1 MGRDLT
7 SLFDPGSVAVVGAS
21 DDPAKYGHAVA
32 SQALRAPDR
41 RPVHLVNR
49 RGGTVLG
56 RTAAT
61 SLAEIGEPV
70 ELVVISVPGAG
81 FEAAVDD
88 ALACGAKAI
97 VGITAGFAEAGP
109 AGLAR
114 QRAVAA
120 RVREAGAVLV
130 GPNCLGIADNTTELY
145 LASDRFAPGGV
156 ALLSQS
162 GNLALE
168 LQLRGAPHG
177 LGFSRFVSLGNQAD
191 VTLVDLVEDCARHEA
206 TSVIAVYAEDFGD
219 GRAFARAAA
228 DAGKPVVLLTAGRG
242 TASARSAQSHTGALT
257 TSADVVAAACR
268 DAGVELVRTPREM
281 TIVLAALSGGVHT
294 NGRRTAVF
302 TDGGGHGAIAADAAE
317 DAGLDVPELG
327 ASTQDRLRTVLW
339 EQSAVGNPVDLA
351 GMGEQRPLSYADTV
365 AELLAAEEVDAVL
378 MTGYFGGYAA
388 SDGGLGGGP
397 AGGSVLAEGETRAAK
412 EIVAHLALLSKPLVV
427 QSMYPQSPSCRVLV
441 EGGVPVFSATE
452 DAARALAAMTGRPTA
467 GSSPGAPSKPSAGP
481 PAGPSGQ
488 LSSGSASG
496 VLSGSSAE
504 SSAQPSS
511 GSSLAAS
518 PRIAPLPAAQ
528 PPLRDP
534 GYHGIR
540 ALLEEAGVPFP
551 PAREITDEAGLLA
564 AAGEF
569 EGPYVLKAL
578 HVLHKSDAGG
588 VALRLADRG
597 ALLAAYRDMHA
608 RLGAP
613 SYSVEAMADL
623 SDGVELIV
631 GVNRDPRF
639 GPVAMVG
646 LGGVLTET
654 LRDVAFSLAPVPAAR
669 AEELLRSLRTAAL
682 LAGVRGR
689 PAVDVAAAAAVIE
702 RITAVA
708 AAHPEMAELE
718 VNPLLVR
725 PEGALAL
732 DARAVLG

>member
-7 SLFDPGSVAVVGAS
+7 ALFDPRSVAVVGAS

-32 SQALRAPDR
+32 AQALRAPDR

-61 SLAEIGEPV
+61 SLAAIGEPV

-97 VGITAGFAEAGP
+97 VAITAGFAEAGP
-109 AGLAR
+109 AGVAR
-114 QRAVAA
+114 QRAIAD
-120 RVREAGAVLV
+120 RVRAAGAVLV

-145 LASDRFAPGGV
+145 LASDRFAPGAV

-168 LQLRGAPHG
+168 LQLRGEPHG

-191 VTLVDLVEDCARHEA
+191 VTLVDLVEDCARHGA
-206 TSVIAVYAEDFGD
+206 TSAIAVYAEDFGD
-219 GRAFARAAA
+219 GRAFAAAA
-228 DAGKPVVLLTAGRG
+228 AAAGKPVVLLTAGRG
-242 TASARSAQSHTGALT
+242 SASARSAQSHTGALT

-281 TIVLAALSGGVHT
+281 TVALAALASGPRT
-294 NGRRTAVF
+294 RGRRTAVL

-327 ASTQDRLRTVLW
+327 GPTQDRLRAVLW
-339 EQSAVGNPVDLA
+339 EQSSVGNPVDLA
-351 GMGEQRPLSYADTV
+351 GMGEQRPLSYADT
-365 AELLAAEEVDAVL
+365 ARELLAAGEVDAVL

-388 SDGGLGGGP
+388 SEGGLGGGP
-397 AGGSVLAEGETRAAK
+397 SGGSVLADGEARAAK
-412 EIVAHLALLSKPLVV
+412 EIVAHLAATPKPLVL
-427 QSMYPQSPSCRVLV
+427 QSMYPQSPSCRVLA
-441 EGGVPVFSATE
+441 EAGVPVFAATE
-452 DAARALAAMTGRPTA
+452 DAARALAAMTGRTA
-467 GSSPGAPSKPSAGP
+467 ADAAGIPSLPP
-481 PAGPSGQ
+481 PA
-488 LSSGSASG
+488 A
-496 VLSGSSAE
+496 
-504 SSAQPSS
+504 
-511 GSSLAAS
+511 
-518 PRIAPLPAAQ
+518 
-528 PPLRDP
+528 PLRDP
-534 GYHGIR
+534 GYHGVR
-540 ALLEEAGVPFP
+540 ALVGAAGVPFP
-551 PAREITDEAGLLA
+551 AAREVTDEAGLLA
-564 AAGEF
+564 AAAEF
-569 EGPYVLKAL
+569 DGPYVLKAL
-578 HVLHKSDAGG
+578 HLLHKSDAGG
-588 VALRLADRG
+588 VALRLADRD
-597 ALLAAYRDMHA
+597 ALLAAYREMHA

-613 SYSVEAMADL
+613 AHSVEAMADL

-631 GVNRDPRF
+631 GVNQDPRF

-654 LRDVAFSLAPVPAAR
+654 LRDVAFALAPVPAAR
-669 AEELLRSLRTAAL
+669 AEALLRGLRSAAL
-682 LAGVRGR
+682 LDGVRGR

-702 RITAVA
+702 RITTVA
-708 AAHPEMAELE
+708 AAHPEIAELE

-725 PEGALAL
+725 PDGALAL
-732 DARAVLG
+732 DARAVLH

>member
-7 SLFDPGSVAVVGAS
+7 ALFDPKSVAVVGAS
-21 DDPAKYGHAVA
+21 NDPAKYGHAVA
-32 SQALRAPDR
+32 AQALRDPER

-56 RTAAT
+56 RAAAT
-61 SLAEIGEPV
+61 SLTEIGEPV
-70 ELVVISVPGAG
+70 DLAVISVPGPG

-88 ALACGAKAI
+88 ALACGARAI
-97 VGITAGFAEAGP
+97 VGITAGFAETGP

-114 QRAVAA
+114 QRAVAD
-120 RVREAGAVLV
+120 RVRAAGAVLV
-130 GPNCLGIADNTTELY
+130 GPNCLGIADNTTQLY
-145 LASDRFAPGGV
+145 LASDSFAPGDI

-168 LQLRGAPHG
+168 LQLRCAPHG

-206 TSVIAVYAEDFGD
+206 TRAIAVYAEDFGD

-228 DAGKPVVLLTAGRG
+228 AAGKPVVLLTAGRG

-257 TSADVVAAACR
+257 TSSDVVAAACR
-268 DAGVELVRTPREM
+268 DAGVELVATPREM
-281 TIVLAALSGGVHT
+281 TVVLAALNAGLRTS
-294 NGRRTAVF
+294 GRRTTVF

-317 DAGLDVPELG
+317 AAGLEVPELG
-327 ASTQDRLRTVLW
+327 ATAQERLRTVLW

-351 GMGEQRPLSYADTV
+351 GMGEQNPGSYADTV
-365 AELLAAEEVDAVL
+365 GGLLAADEVDAVL

-388 SDGGLGGGP
+388 SDGGLGGG
-397 AGGSVLAEGETRAAK
+397 GSALAEGELRAARA
-412 EIVAHLALLSKPLVV
+412 IVRHRRATPKPLVV
-427 QSMYPQSPSCRVLV
+427 QSMYPRSTSCQVLADA
-441 EGGVPVFSATE
+441 GIPVFSCTE
-452 DAARALAAMTGRPTA
+452 DAARALAAMTVGKA
-467 GSSPGAPSKPSAGP
+467 GGP
-481 PAGPSGQ
+481 PGV
-488 LSSGSASG
+488 AS
-496 VLSGSSAE
+496 L
-504 SSAQPSS
+504 P
-511 GSSLAAS
+511 
-518 PRIAPLPAAQ
+518 PAAA
-528 PPLRDP
+528 PLRDA
-534 GYHGIR
+534 GYHGVR
-540 ALLEEAGVPFP
+540 GLLSAAGVPFP

-564 AAGEF
+564 AAEEF
-569 EGPYVLKAL
+569 AGPYVLKAL

-588 VALRLADRG
+588 VALRLADRH
-597 ALLAAYRDMHA
+597 ALTAAYRDMRA

-623 SDGVELIV
+623 TDGIELIV
-631 GVNRDPRF
+631 GVNRDPQF

-654 LRDVAFSLAPVPAAR
+654 LHDVAFSLAPVPAHR
-669 AEELLRSLRTAAL
+669 AGHLLRSLRTAAL

-708 AAHPEMAELE
+708 AAHPEIAELE

-725 PEGALAL
+725 PDGVLAL
-732 DARAVLG
+732 DARAVLA

>member
-7 SLFDPGSVAVVGAS
+7 ALFDPRSVAVVGAS

-32 SQALRAPDR
+32 SQALRADGRR

-56 RTAAT
+56 RPAAP
-61 SLAEIGEPV
+61 SLSAIGEPV
-70 ELVVISVPGAG
+70 ELVVISVPGNG

-88 ALACGAKAI
+88 ALACGTKAI

-114 QRAVAA
+114 QRAVVA

-206 TSVIAVYAEDFGD
+206 TTAIAVYAEDFGD

-228 DAGKPVVLLTAGRG
+228 AAGKPVVLLTAGRG

-281 TIVLAALSGGVHT
+281 TVVLAALGARPGHPRTKGRASGV
-294 NGRRTAVF
+294 RTAVF

-327 ASTQDRLRTVLW
+327 AATQTRLRTVLW
-339 EQSAVGNPVDLA
+339 QQSAVGNPVDLA
-351 GMGEQRPLSYADTV
+351 GMGEQQPLSYADTV
-365 AELLAAEEVDAVL
+365 AELLSADEVDAVL

-397 AGGSVLAEGETRAAK
+397 AGGSVLAEGETLAAEK
-412 EIVAHLALLSKPLVV
+412 IVTHLAAAPKPLVV
-427 QSMYPQSPSCRVLV
+427 QSMYPQSPSCRVLA
-441 EGGVPVFSATE
+441 GAGVPVFAATE
-452 DAARALAAMTGRPTA
+452 DAARALSAMTGRA
-467 GSSPGAPSKPSAGP
+467 GGDARELPEF
-481 PAGPSGQ
+481 PA
-488 LSSGSASG
+488 
-496 VLSGSSAE
+496 
-504 SSAQPSS
+504 
-511 GSSLAAS
+511 
-518 PRIAPLPAAQ
+518 LPAPAA
-528 PPLRDP
+528 PLRDA
-534 GYHGIR
+534 GYHGVR
-540 ALLEEAGVPFP
+540 TLLGAAGVPFP
-551 PAREITDEAGLLA
+551 AAREITDEAGLLA
-564 AAGEF
+564 AAAEF

-578 HVLHKSDAGG
+578 HLLHKSDAGG
-588 VALRLADRG
+588 VALRLADRE
-597 ALLAAYRDMHA
+597 ALLAAYREMHA

-613 SYSVEAMADL
+613 AYSVEAMADL

-631 GVNRDPRF
+631 GVNHDPRF

-654 LRDVAFSLAPVPAAR
+654 LRDVAFALAPVPAGR
-669 AEELLRSLRTAAL
+669 AEALLRGLRTAAL
-682 LAGVRGR
+682 LDGVRGK

-702 RITAVA
+702 RITTVA
-708 AAHPEMAELE
+708 AAHPEIAELE

-725 PEGALAL
+725 PDGALAL

>member
-7 SLFDPGSVAVVGAS
+7 ALFDPRSVAVVGAS

-32 SQALRAPDR
+32 AQALRAPDR

-61 SLAEIGEPV
+61 SLSSIGEPV

-97 VGITAGFAEAGP
+97 VAITAGFAEAGP
-109 AGLAR
+109 AGVAR
-114 QRAVAA
+114 QRAIAD
-120 RVREAGAVLV
+120 RVRAAGAVLV

-145 LASDRFAPGGV
+145 LASDRFAPGSV

-168 LQLRGAPHG
+168 LQLRGEPHA

-206 TSVIAVYAEDFGD
+206 TTAIAVYAEDFGD
-219 GRAFARAAA
+219 GRAFAAAA
-228 DAGKPVVLLTAGRG
+228 AAVGKPVVLLTAGRG
-242 TASARSAQSHTGALT
+242 SASARSAQSHTGALT
-257 TSADVVAAACR
+257 TSGDVVAAACR

-281 TIVLAALSGGVHT
+281 TVALAALAALASRPRT
-294 NGRRTAVF
+294 RGRRTAVL

-327 ASTQDRLRTVLW
+327 GPTQDGLRAVLW
-339 EQSAVGNPVDLA
+339 EQSSVGNPVDLA
-351 GMGEQRPLSYADTV
+351 GMGEQRPLSYADT
-365 AELLAAEEVDAVL
+365 ARELLAADEVDAVL

-388 SDGGLGGGP
+388 SEGGLGGGP
-397 AGGSVLAEGETRAAK
+397 SGGSVLADGEARAAK
-412 EIVAHLALLSKPLVV
+412 EIVAHLAATPKPLVL
-427 QSMYPQSPSCRVLV
+427 QSMYPRSPSCRVLA
-441 EGGVPVFSATE
+441 EAGVPVFAATE
-452 DAARALAAMTGRPTA
+452 DAARALAAMTGRAAADVA
-467 GSSPGAPSKPSAGP
+467 GIPSLPP
-481 PAGPSGQ
+481 PA
-488 LSSGSASG
+488 
-496 VLSGSSAE
+496 
-504 SSAQPSS
+504 
-511 GSSLAAS
+511 
-518 PRIAPLPAAQ
+518 APLE
-528 PPLRDP
+528 DP
-534 GYHGIR
+534 GYHGVR
-540 ALLEEAGVPFP
+540 ALLGATGVPFP
-551 PAREITDEAGLLA
+551 ATREVTDEAGVLA
-564 AAGEF
+564 AAAEF
-569 EGPYVLKAL
+569 DGPYVLKAL
-578 HVLHKSDAGG
+578 HLLHKSDAGG
-588 VALRLADRG
+588 VALRLADRD
-597 ALLAAYRDMHA
+597 ALLAAYREMHD

-613 SYSVEAMADL
+613 AHSVEAMADL

-631 GVNRDPRF
+631 GVNQDPRF

-654 LRDVAFSLAPVPAAR
+654 LRDVAFALAPVPAAR
-669 AEELLRSLRTAAL
+669 AEALLRGLRSAAL
-682 LAGVRGR
+682 LDGVRGR

-702 RITAVA
+702 RITTVA
-708 AAHPEMAELE
+708 AAHPEIAELE

-725 PEGALAL
+725 PDGALAL
-732 DARAVLG
+732 DARAVLH

>member
-1 MGRDLT
+1 MERDL
-7 SLFDPGSVAVVGAS
+7 SALFDPRSVAVVGAS

-32 SQALRAPDR
+32 SQALRADGRR

-56 RTAAT
+56 RPAAPSLTA
-61 SLAEIGEPV
+61 IGEPV
-70 ELVVISVPGAG
+70 ELVVISVPGSG
-81 FEAAVDD
+81 FEAAVED

-109 AGLAR
+109 AGAAR
-114 QRAVAA
+114 QRAVVA

-206 TSVIAVYAEDFGD
+206 TTAIAVYAEDFGD

-228 DAGKPVVLLTAGRG
+228 AAGKPVVLLTAGRG
-242 TASARSAQSHTGALT
+242 SASARSARSHTGALT

-281 TIVLAALSGGVHT
+281 TVVLAALSSRPGARTGGS
-294 NGRRTAVF
+294 RTAVF

-317 DAGLDVPELG
+317 DAGLDVPELSP
-327 ASTQDRLRTVLW
+327 ATQAGLRTVLW

-351 GMGEQRPLSYADTV
+351 GMGEQQPLSYADTIGH
-365 AELLAAEEVDAVL
+365 LLAADEVDAVL

-388 SDGGLGGGP
+388 AEGGLGGGQ
-397 AGGSVLAEGETRAAK
+397 AGGSALAEGETLAAEK
-412 EIVAHLALLSKPLVV
+412 IVTHCAGSPKPLVV
-427 QSMYPQSPSCRVLV
+427 QSMYPGSPSCRVLA
-441 EGGVPVFSATE
+441 GAGIPVFAATE
-452 DAARALAAMTGRPTA
+452 DSARALSAMTGRAA
-467 GSSPGAPSKPSAGP
+467 GSAAEV
-481 PAGPSGQ
+481 PA
-488 LSSGSASG
+488 
-496 VLSGSSAE
+496 V
-504 SSAQPSS
+504 
-511 GSSLAAS
+511 
-518 PRIAPLPAAQ
+518 PAAAA
-528 PPLRDP
+528 PLRDA
-534 GYHGIR
+534 GYHGVR
-540 ALLEEAGVPFP
+540 ALLGAAAVPFPAAREVSDEAGV
-551 PAREITDEAGLLA
+551 LA
-564 AAGEF
+564 AAAEF

-578 HVLHKSDAGG
+578 HLLHKSDAGG
-588 VALRLADRG
+588 VALRLADRD
-597 ALLAAYRDMHA
+597 ALLAAYRDMRA
-608 RLGAP
+608 RLGAG

-623 SDGVELIV
+623 TDGIELIV

-654 LRDVAFSLAPVPAAR
+654 LRDVAFALAPVPARR
-669 AEELLRSLRTAAL
+669 AEELLRGLRTAAL
-682 LAGVRGR
+682 LTGVRGR

-702 RITAVA
+702 RITTVA
-708 AAHPEMAELE
+708 AAHPEIAELE

-725 PEGALAL
+725 PDGALAL

>member
-1 MGRDLT
+1 MRRDLT
-7 SLFDPGSVAVVGAS
+7 ALFDPRSVAVVGAS

-32 SQALRAPDR
+32 SQALRADGR

-56 RTAAT
+56 QAAAP
-61 SLAEIGEPV
+61 SLAAIGEQV
-70 ELVVISVPGAG
+70 DLVVVSVPGSG
-81 FEAAVDD
+81 FEAAVED

-97 VGITAGFAEAGP
+97 VAITAGFAEAGP

-114 QRAVAA
+114 QRAVVA

-145 LASDRFAPGGV
+145 LASDRFAPGGL

-206 TSVIAVYAEDFGD
+206 TSAIAVYAEDFGD

-228 DAGKPVVLLTAGRG
+228 AAGKPVVLLTAGRG

-281 TIVLAALSGGVHT
+281 TVVLAALSSGT
-294 NGRRTAVF
+294 RTAGRRTAVF
-302 TDGGGHGAIAADAAE
+302 TDGGGHGAVAADAAE

-327 ASTQDRLRTVLW
+327 GATQDRLRAVLW
-339 EQSAVGNPVDLA
+339 EQSSVANPVDLA

-365 AELLAAEEVDAVL
+365 GELLAADEVDAVL

-388 SDGGLGGGP
+388 SEGGLGGGP
-397 AGGSVLAEGETRAAK
+397 AGGSVLADGETRAAK
-412 EIVAHLALLSKPLVV
+412 EIARHLATAAKPLVV
-427 QSMYPQSPSCRVLV
+427 QSMYPQSPSCRVLA
-441 EGGVPVFSATE
+441 EAGVPVFSATE
-452 DAARALAAMTGRPTA
+452 DAARALAAITGRATA
-467 GSSPGAPSKPSAGP
+467 PVPGI
-481 PAGPSGQ
+481 
-488 LSSGSASG
+488 
-496 VLSGSSAE
+496 V
-504 SSAQPSS
+504 
-511 GSSLAAS
+511 
-518 PRIAPLPAAQ
+518 PLPAPAVE
-528 PPLRDP
+528 PADP
-534 GYHGIR
+534 GYHGVR
-540 ALLEEAGVPFP
+540 ALLAAAGVPFP
-551 PAREITDEAGLLA
+551 AAREVIDETELLA
-564 AAGEF
+564 AAEDF

-578 HVLHKSDAGG
+578 HLLHKSDAGG
-588 VALRLADRG
+588 VALSLPDRD
-597 ALLAAYRDMHA
+597 ALLAAYREMHA
-608 RLGAP
+608 RLGAAAH
-613 SYSVEAMADL
+613 SVEAMADL

-654 LRDVAFSLAPVPAAR
+654 LRDVAFALAPVPAAR
-669 AEELLRSLRTAAL
+669 AEQLLRSLRTGAL
-682 LAGVRGR
+682 LDGVRGR

-702 RITAVA
+702 RITEVA
-708 AAHPEMAELE
+708 AAHPEIAELE

-725 PEGALAL
+725 PDGALAL

>member
-7 SLFDPGSVAVVGAS
+7 ALFDPRSVAVVGAS

-32 SQALRAPDR
+32 SQALRADGR

-56 RTAAT
+56 RRAAP
-61 SLAEIGEPV
+61 SLAAIGEPV
-70 ELVVISVPGAG
+70 ELVVISVPGSG
-81 FEAAVDD
+81 FEAAVED

-109 AGLAR
+109 AGAAR
-114 QRAVAA
+114 QRAVVA

-145 LASDRFAPGGV
+145 LASDGFTPGGT

-206 TSVIAVYAEDFGD
+206 TTAIAVYAEDFGD
-219 GRAFARAAA
+219 GRAFAGAAA
-228 DAGKPVVLLTAGRG
+228 AAGKPVVLLTAGRG
-242 TASARSAQSHTGALT
+242 SASARSARSHTGALT

-281 TIVLAALSGGVHT
+281 TVVLAAVSSRPGPRT
-294 NGRRTAVF
+294 TGRRTAVF

-317 DAGLDVPELG
+317 DAGLQVPEL
-327 ASTQDRLRTVLW
+327 AAATQDRLRTVLW
-339 EQSAVGNPVDLA
+339 RQSAVGNPVDLA
-351 GMGEQRPLSYADTV
+351 GMGEQQPLSYADTTR
-365 AELLAAEEVDAVL
+365 ELLAAEEVDAVL

-388 SDGGLGGGP
+388 SGGGLGGGQ
-397 AGGSVLAEGETRAAK
+397 AGGSVLAEGETRAAEK
-412 EIVAHLALLSKPLVV
+412 IVAHLAESPKPLVV
-427 QSMYPQSPSCRVLV
+427 QSMYPQSPSCLVLA
-441 EGGVPVFSATE
+441 EAGIPVFSATE
-452 DAARALAAMTGRPTA
+452 DAARALSAMTRRVTGC
-467 GSSPGAPSKPSAGP
+467 APEP
-481 PAGPSGQ
+481 PA
-488 LSSGSASG
+488 
-496 VLSGSSAE
+496 
-504 SSAQPSS
+504 
-511 GSSLAAS
+511 
-518 PRIAPLPAAQ
+518 LPALPPAAV
-528 PPLRDP
+528 PLRDP
-534 GYHGIR
+534 GYHAVRG
-540 ALLEEAGVPFP
+540 LLGAAGVPFP
-551 PAREITDEAGLLA
+551 AARQVTDEAGVRDA
-564 AAGEF
+564 AREL

-578 HVLHKSDAGG
+578 HLLHKSDAGG
-588 VALRLADRG
+588 VALRLADRD
-597 ALLAAYRDMHA
+597 ALLAAYRDMRA
-608 RLGAP
+608 RLGAG

-623 SDGVELIV
+623 SDGIELIV

-646 LGGVLTET
+646 LGGILTET
-654 LRDVAFSLAPVPAAR
+654 LRDVAFALAPVPARR
-669 AEELLRSLRTAAL
+669 AEELLRGLRSAAL
-682 LAGVRGR
+682 LEGVRGR
-689 PAVDVAAAAAVIE
+689 PAVDVAAAAAAIE
-702 RITAVA
+702 RITTVA
-708 AAHPEMAELE
+708 AAHPEIAELE

-725 PEGALAL
+725 PDGALAL

>member
-7 SLFDPGSVAVVGAS
+7 ALFDPGSVAVVGAS

-32 SQALRAPDR
+32 SQALRADGR

-56 RTAAT
+56 RPAAP
-61 SLAEIGEPV
+61 SLAAIGEPV
-70 ELVVISVPGAG
+70 ELVVISVPGDG
-81 FEAAVDD
+81 FEAAVED

-114 QRAVAA
+114 QRAVVA
-120 RVREAGAVLV
+120 RVQEAGAVLV

-191 VTLVDLVEDCARHEA
+191 VTLVDLVEDCARHEPTTA
-206 TSVIAVYAEDFGD
+206 IAVYAEDFGD

-228 DAGKPVVLLTAGRG
+228 AAGKPVVLLTAGRG
-242 TASARSAQSHTGALT
+242 SASARSAQSHTGALT

-281 TIVLAALSGGVHT
+281 TVVLAAVSARSGPRTQGD
-294 NGRRTAVF
+294 RTAVF

-327 ASTQDRLRTVLW
+327 AATQERLRTVLW
-339 EQSAVGNPVDLA
+339 RQSAVGNPVDLA
-351 GMGEQRPLSYADTV
+351 GMGEQQPLSYADTV
-365 AELLAAEEVDAVL
+365 AELLAADEVDAVL

-397 AGGSVLAEGETRAAK
+397 AGGSVLAEGETRAAEK
-412 EIVAHLALLSKPLVV
+412 IVTHLAATPKPLVV
-427 QSMYPQSPSCRVLV
+427 QSMYPQSPSCRVLS
-441 EGGVPVFSATE
+441 EAGIPVFAATE
-452 DAARALAAMTGRPTA
+452 DAARALSAMTGRAA
-467 GSSPGAPSKPSAGP
+467 GGAPAVLAV
-481 PAGPSGQ
+481 PA
-488 LSSGSASG
+488 
-496 VLSGSSAE
+496 
-504 SSAQPSS
+504 
-511 GSSLAAS
+511 
-518 PRIAPLPAAQ
+518 LPAAAG
-528 PPLRDP
+528 PLRDA
-534 GYHGIR
+534 GYHGVR
-540 ALLEEAGVPFP
+540 GLLGAAGVPFP
-551 PAREITDEAGLLA
+551 AAREITDEAGLLA
-564 AAGEF
+564 AAAEF
-569 EGPYVLKAL
+569 DGPYVLKAL
-578 HVLHKSDAGG
+578 HLLHKSDAGG
-588 VALRLADRG
+588 VALRLADRD

-613 SYSVEAMADL
+613 AYSVEAMADL
-623 SDGVELIV
+623 SDGIELIV

-654 LRDVAFSLAPVPAAR
+654 LRDVAFALAPVPARR
-669 AEELLRSLRTAAL
+669 AEELLRGLRTAAL

-689 PAVDVAAAAAVIE
+689 PTVDVAAAAAVIE

-708 AAHPEMAELE
+708 AAHPEIAELE

-725 PEGALAL
+725 PGGALAL

>member
-7 SLFDPGSVAVVGAS
+7 SLFDPASVAVVGAS

-32 SQALRAPDR
+32 SQALRAPGR

-61 SLAEIGEPV
+61 SLSAIGEPV
-70 ELVVISVPGAG
+70 ELVVVSVPGAG
-81 FEAAVDD
+81 FEAAVDE

-97 VGITAGFAEAGP
+97 VAITAGFAEAGP

-114 QRAVAA
+114 QRAVAD
-120 RVREAGAVLV
+120 RVRAAGAVLI

-168 LQLRGAPHG
+168 LQLRGEPYG

-191 VTLVDLVEDCARHEA
+191 VTLVDLVEDCARHRA
-206 TSVIAVYAEDFGD
+206 TSAIAVYAEDFGD
-219 GRAFARAAA
+219 GRAFAAAA
-228 DAGKPVVLLTAGRG
+228 AAAGKPVVLLTAGRG
-242 TASARSAQSHTGALT
+242 SASARSAQSHTGALT
-257 TSADVVAAACR
+257 TSADVVSAACR

-281 TIVLAALSGGVHT
+281 TVVLAALAAGPRT
-294 NGRRTAVF
+294 AGRRTAVF
-302 TDGGGHGAIAADAAE
+302 TDGGGHGAVAADAAE

-327 ASTQDRLRTVLW
+327 ARTQERLRSVLW
-339 EQSAVGNPVDLA
+339 EQSSVGNPVDLA

-365 AELLAAEEVDAVL
+365 GELLAGEEVDAVL

-388 SDGGLGGGP
+388 SDGGLGGGA

-412 EIVAHLALLSKPLVV
+412 EIVAHLAAAAKPLVV
-427 QSMYPQSPSCRVLV
+427 QSMYPRSASCRVLA
-441 EGGVPVFSATE
+441 EAGVPVFSATE
-452 DAARALAAMTGRPTA
+452 DAARALAAMTGRAAA
-467 GSSPGAPSKPSAGP
+467 GRGGGAHPPLPPLP
-481 PAGPSGQ
+481 PA
-488 LSSGSASG
+488 
-496 VLSGSSAE
+496 
-504 SSAQPSS
+504 
-511 GSSLAAS
+511 AA
-518 PRIAPLPAAQ
+518 
-528 PPLRDP
+528 PLRDP
-534 GYHGIR
+534 GYHAVR
-540 ALLEEAGVPFP
+540 ALLADAGVPFP
-551 PAREITDEAGLLA
+551 PAREVTDEAGLLA
-564 AAGEF
+564 AAAEF

-578 HVLHKSDAGG
+578 HLLHKSDAGG
-588 VALRLADRG
+588 VALRLKDRA
-597 ALLAAYRDMHA
+597 ALLAAYREMRA

-613 SYSVEAMADL
+613 AHSVEAMADL
-623 SDGVELIV
+623 TDGVELIV

-654 LRDVAFSLAPVPAAR
+654 LRDVAFALAPVPAGR
-669 AEELLRSLRTAAL
+669 AEELLRGLRSAAL
-682 LAGVRGR
+682 LDGVRGR
-689 PAVDVAAAAAVIE
+689 PAVDVAAAAAVVE
-702 RITAVA
+702 RITAAA
-708 AAHPEMAELE
+708 AAHPEIAELE

-725 PEGALAL
+725 PDGALAL
-732 DARAVLG
+732 DARAVLH

>member
-7 SLFDPGSVAVVGAS
+7 ALFDPKSVAVVGAS

-32 SQALRAPDR
+32 SQALRAPGR

-56 RTAAT
+56 RPAAT

-70 ELVVISVPGAG
+70 ELVVISVPGPG

-88 ALACGAKAI
+88 ALSCGARAI
-97 VGITAGFAEAGP
+97 VAITAGFAETGT

-145 LASDRFAPGGV
+145 LASDTFAPGGV

-168 LQLRGAPHG
+168 LQLRMDPHG

-191 VTLVDLVEDCARHEA
+191 VTLVDLVQDCARHEG
-206 TSVIAVYAEDFGD
+206 TSAIAVYAEDFGD

-228 DAGKPVVLLTAGRG
+228 EAGKPVVLLTAGRG

-257 TSADVVAAACR
+257 TSCDVVAAACR
-268 DAGVELVRTPREM
+268 DAGVELVASPREM
-281 TIVLAALSGGVHT
+281 TVVLTALNARSRAA
-294 NGRRTAVF
+294 GRRTAVF
-302 TDGGGHGAIAADAAE
+302 TDGGGHGVIAADAAE
-317 DAGLDVPELG
+317 AAGLDVPELG
-327 ASTQDRLRTVLW
+327 AEAQEGLRALLW

-351 GMGEQRPLSYADTV
+351 GMGEQDPRSYATTV
-365 AELLAAEEVDAVL
+365 GGLLAADEVDAIL

-388 SDGGLGGGP
+388 SGGGLGGGG
-397 AGGSVLAEGETRAAK
+397 ATLAEGEQQAARDIVTHWRATP
-412 EIVAHLALLSKPLVV
+412 KPLVV
-427 QSMYPQSPSCRVLV
+427 QSMYPQSPSCRTLV
-441 EGGVPVFSATE
+441 GAGIPVFSATE
-452 DAARALAAMTGRPTA
+452 DAARALAAMTGMRP
-467 GSSPGAPSKPSAGP
+467 AGP
-481 PAGPSGQ
+481 P
-488 LSSGSASG
+488 G
-496 VLSGSSAE
+496 V
-504 SSAQPSS
+504 
-511 GSSLAAS
+511 AA
-518 PRIAPLPAAQ
+518 LPAAAA
-528 PPLRDP
+528 PLLDT
-534 GYHGIR
+534 GYHGVR
-540 ALLEEAGVPFP
+540 RLLGAAGVPFP
-551 PAREITDEAGLLA
+551 EAREVSGEDELLA
-564 AAGEF
+564 AAAEF
-569 EGPYVLKAL
+569 DGPYVLKAL
-578 HVLHKSDAGG
+578 HLLHKSDAGG
-588 VALRLADRG
+588 VALRLANRD
-597 ALLAAYRDMHA
+597 ALLAAYREMHA

-613 SYSVEAMADL
+613 AYSVEAMADL

-631 GVNRDPRF
+631 GVDHDPRF

-654 LRDVAFSLAPVPAAR
+654 LRDVAFSPAPVPAAR
-669 AEELLRSLRTAAL
+669 AEQLLRGLRTAGL

-689 PAVDVAAAAAVIE
+689 PAVDVAAAADVIE
-702 RITAVA
+702 RITTVA
-708 AAHPEMAELE
+708 AAHPEIAELE

-725 PEGALAL
+725 PDGVLAL
-732 DARAVLG
+732 DSRAVLA

>member
-1 MGRDLT
+1 MERDL
-7 SLFDPGSVAVVGAS
+7 SALFDPRSVAVVGAS

-32 SQALRAPDR
+32 SQALRAGGR

-56 RTAAT
+56 RRAAP
-61 SLAEIGEPV
+61 SLASIGEPV
-70 ELVVISVPGAG
+70 ELVVISVPGSG
-81 FEAAVDD
+81 FEAAVEE

-109 AGLAR
+109 EGAAR
-114 QRAVAA
+114 QRAVVD
-120 RVREAGAVLV
+120 RVRAAGAVLV

-206 TSVIAVYAEDFGD
+206 TTAIAVYAEDFGD

-228 DAGKPVVLLTAGRG
+228 AAGKPVVLLTAGRG
-242 TASARSAQSHTGALT
+242 SASARSARSHTGALT

-281 TIVLAALSGGVHT
+281 TVVLAALSSRPGPRTG
-294 NGRRTAVF
+294 GRRTAVF

-317 DAGLDVPELG
+317 DAGLDVPEL
-327 ASTQDRLRTVLW
+327 APATQDRLRTVLW
-339 EQSAVGNPVDLA
+339 AQSATGNPVDLA
-351 GMGEQRPLSYADTV
+351 GMGEQQPLSYADTV

-388 SDGGLGGGP
+388 SEGGLGGGGQ
-397 AGGSVLAEGETRAAK
+397 AGGSVLAEGETLAAEK
-412 EIVAHLALLSKPLVV
+412 IVTHAAGSPKPLVV
-427 QSMYPQSPSCRVLV
+427 QSMYPGSPSCRVLAAA
-441 EGGVPVFSATE
+441 GVPVFASTE
-452 DAARALAAMTGRPTA
+452 DAARALSAMTGRPA
-467 GSSPGAPSKPSAGP
+467 GSAPKLYELHELSELHE
-481 PAGPSGQ
+481 PSGIP
-488 LSSGSASG
+488 A
-496 VLSGSSAE
+496 
-504 SSAQPSS
+504 
-511 GSSLAAS
+511 
-518 PRIAPLPAAQ
+518 LPAAA

-534 GYHGIR
+534 GYHRVR
-540 ALLEEAGVPFP
+540 ALLGAAGVPFP
-551 PAREITDEAGLLA
+551 AAREVTDEAGVLA
-564 AAGEF
+564 AAAEF

-578 HVLHKSDAGG
+578 HLLHKSDAGG
-588 VALRLADRG
+588 VALRLADRD
-597 ALLAAYRDMHA
+597 ALLAAYRDMRA
-608 RLGAP
+608 RLGDG

-623 SDGVELIV
+623 SDGIELIV
-631 GVNRDPRF
+631 GVNHDPRF

-654 LRDVAFSLAPVPAAR
+654 LRDVAFALAPVPARR
-669 AEELLRSLRTAAL
+669 AEELLRGLRTAAL

-689 PAVDVAAAAAVIE
+689 SAVDVAAAAAVIE
-702 RITAVA
+702 RITTVA
-708 AAHPEMAELE
+708 AAHPEIAELE

-725 PEGALAL
+725 PDGALAL

>member
-7 SLFDPGSVAVVGAS
+7 ALFDPRSVAVVGAS

-32 SQALRAPDR
+32 SQALRADGR

-56 RTAAT
+56 RPAAP
-61 SLAEIGEPV
+61 SLAAIGEPV
-70 ELVVISVPGAG
+70 ELVVVSVPGNG

-114 QRAVAA
+114 QRAVVA

-206 TSVIAVYAEDFGD
+206 TTSIAVYAEDFGD

-228 DAGKPVVLLTAGRG
+228 AAGKPVVLLTAGRG

-281 TIVLAALSGGVHT
+281 TVVLAALSARPGHPRT
-294 NGRRTAVF
+294 KGRASGARTAVF

-317 DAGLDVPELG
+317 DAGLGVPELG
-327 ASTQDRLRTVLW
+327 AATQARLRTVLW
-339 EQSAVGNPVDLA
+339 QQSAVGNPVDLA
-351 GMGEQRPLSYADTV
+351 GMGEQQPLSYADTV

-397 AGGSVLAEGETRAAK
+397 AGGSVLAEGETLAAEK
-412 EIVAHLALLSKPLVV
+412 IVTHLAAAPKPLVV
-427 QSMYPQSPSCRVLV
+427 QSMYPRSPSCRVLA
-441 EGGVPVFSATE
+441 EAGVPVFAATE
-452 DAARALAAMTGRPTA
+452 DAARALAAMTGRAAAGGGAGELPEFPALPT
-467 GSSPGAPSKPSAGP
+467 
-481 PAGPSGQ
+481 
-488 LSSGSASG
+488 
-496 VLSGSSAE
+496 
-504 SSAQPSS
+504 
-511 GSSLAAS
+511 
-518 PRIAPLPAAQ
+518 PAA
-528 PPLRDP
+528 PLRDA
-534 GYHGIR
+534 GYHGVR
-540 ALLEEAGVPFP
+540 ALLTAAGVPFP
-551 PAREITDEAGLLA
+551 AAREITDEAGLVT

-578 HVLHKSDAGG
+578 HLLHKSDAGG
-588 VALRLADRG
+588 VALRLADRE
-597 ALLAAYRDMHA
+597 ALLVAYREMHA

-613 SYSVEAMADL
+613 AYSVEAMADL
-623 SDGVELIV
+623 SDGIELIV
-631 GVNRDPRF
+631 GVNHDPRF

-654 LRDVAFSLAPVPAAR
+654 LRDVAFALAPVPAGR
-669 AEELLRSLRTAAL
+669 AEALLRGLRTAAL
-682 LAGVRGR
+682 LDGVRGR
-689 PAVDVAAAAAVIE
+689 PAVDVAAAAAAIE
-702 RITAVA
+702 RITTVA
-708 AAHPEMAELE
+708 AAHPEIAELE

-725 PEGALAL
+725 PDGALAL

>member
-7 SLFDPGSVAVVGAS
+7 ALFDPRSVAVVGAS

-32 SQALRAPDR
+32 AQALRAPDR

-61 SLAEIGEPV
+61 SLAAIGEPV

-97 VGITAGFAEAGP
+97 VAITAGFAEAGP
-109 AGLAR
+109 AGVAR
-114 QRAVAA
+114 QRAIAD
-120 RVREAGAVLV
+120 RVRAAGAVLV

-145 LASDRFAPGGV
+145 LASDRFAPGAV

-168 LQLRGAPHG
+168 LQLRGEPHG

-191 VTLVDLVEDCARHEA
+191 VTLVDLVEDCARHGA
-206 TSVIAVYAEDFGD
+206 TSAIAVYAEDFGD
-219 GRAFARAAA
+219 GRAFAAAA
-228 DAGKPVVLLTAGRG
+228 AAAGKPVVLLTAGRG
-242 TASARSAQSHTGALT
+242 SASARSAQSHTGALT

-281 TIVLAALSGGVHT
+281 TVALAALASGPRT
-294 NGRRTAVF
+294 RGRRTAVL

-327 ASTQDRLRTVLW
+327 GPTQDRLRAVLW
-339 EQSAVGNPVDLA
+339 EQSSVGNPVDLA
-351 GMGEQRPLSYADTV
+351 GMGEQRPLSYADT
-365 AELLAAEEVDAVL
+365 ARELLAAGEVDAVL

-388 SDGGLGGGP
+388 SEGGLGGGP
-397 AGGSVLAEGETRAAK
+397 SGGSVLADGEARAAK
-412 EIVAHLALLSKPLVV
+412 EIVAHLAATPKPLVL
-427 QSMYPQSPSCRVLV
+427 QSMYPQSPSCRVLA
-441 EGGVPVFSATE
+441 EAGVPVFAATE
-452 DAARALAAMTGRPTA
+452 DAARALAAMTGRTA
-467 GSSPGAPSKPSAGP
+467 ADAAGIPSLPP
-481 PAGPSGQ
+481 PA
-488 LSSGSASG
+488 A
-496 VLSGSSAE
+496 
-504 SSAQPSS
+504 
-511 GSSLAAS
+511 
-518 PRIAPLPAAQ
+518 
-528 PPLRDP
+528 PLRDP
-534 GYHGIR
+534 GYHGVR
-540 ALLEEAGVPFP
+540 ALLGAAGVPFP
-551 PAREITDEAGLLA
+551 AAREVTDEAGLLA
-564 AAGEF
+564 AAAEF
-569 EGPYVLKAL
+569 DGPYVLKAL
-578 HVLHKSDAGG
+578 HLLHKSDAGG
-588 VALRLADRG
+588 VALRLADRD
-597 ALLAAYRDMHA
+597 ALLAAYREMHA

-613 SYSVEAMADL
+613 AHSVEAMADL

-631 GVNRDPRF
+631 GVNQDPRF

-654 LRDVAFSLAPVPAAR
+654 LRDVAFALAPVPAAR
-669 AEELLRSLRTAAL
+669 AEALLRGLRSAAL
-682 LAGVRGR
+682 LDGVRGR

-702 RITAVA
+702 RITTVA
-708 AAHPEMAELE
+708 AAHPEIAELE

-725 PEGALAL
+725 PDGALAL
-732 DARAVLG
+732 DARAVLH

>member
-1 MGRDLT
+1 MTRDLT
-7 SLFDPGSVAVVGAS
+7 ALFDPGSVAVVGAS

-61 SLAEIGEPV
+61 SLSALGEPV
-70 ELVVISVPGAG
+70 DLVVISVPGAG
-81 FEAAVDD
+81 FEAAVDE

-97 VGITAGFAEAGP
+97 VAITAGFAEAGP

-120 RVREAGAVLV
+120 RVRAAGALLV

-168 LQLRGAPHG
+168 LQLRGEPHG

-191 VTLVDLVEDCARHEA
+191 VTLVDLVEDCARHDA
-206 TSVIAVYAEDFGD
+206 TSAIAVYAEDFGD
-219 GRAFARAAA
+219 GRAFAAAA
-228 DAGKPVVLLTAGRG
+228 AAAGKPVVLLTAGRG

-281 TIVLAALSGGVHT
+281 TVVLAALGAEPRR
-294 NGRRTAVF
+294 GRPRSAGRGTAVF

-327 ASTQDRLRTVLW
+327 APAQDRLRTVLW
-339 EQSAVGNPVDLA
+339 EQSSVGNPVDLA

-365 AELLAAEEVDAVL
+365 GELLAADEVDAVL

-397 AGGSVLAEGETRAAK
+397 AGGSVLADGETRAAK
-412 EIVAHLALLSKPLVV
+412 EIAAHLAVVPKPLVV
-427 QSMYPQSPSCRVLV
+427 QSMYPHSPSCRVLA
-441 EGGVPVFSATE
+441 EAGVPVFGATE
-452 DAARALAAMTGRPTA
+452 DAARALAAMTGRAA
-467 GSSPGAPSKPSAGP
+467 GGTGGVPPLP
-481 PAGPSGQ
+481 PA
-488 LSSGSASG
+488 
-496 VLSGSSAE
+496 AE
-504 SSAQPSS
+504 
-511 GSSLAAS
+511 
-518 PRIAPLPAAQ
+518 
-528 PPLRDP
+528 PLRDP
-534 GYHGIR
+534 GYHGVR
-540 ALLEEAGVPFP
+540 ALLAAAGVPFP
-551 PAREITDEAGLLA
+551 AAREITDEAGLLA
-564 AAGEF
+564 AAAEF
-569 EGPYVLKAL
+569 DGPYVLKAL

-588 VALRLADRG
+588 VVLRLSDRD
-597 ALLAAYRDMHA
+597 ALLSAYREMRS

-613 SYSVEAMADL
+613 AYSVEAMADL

-639 GPVAMVG
+639 GPVALVG

-654 LRDVAFSLAPVPAAR
+654 LRDVAFALAPVPAAR
-669 AEELLRSLRTAAL
+669 AEALLRGLRSAAL
-682 LAGVRGR
+682 LDGVRGR
-689 PAVDVAAAAAVIE
+689 PAVDVAAAAAAVE
-702 RITAVA
+702 RITTVA
-708 AAHPEMAELE
+708 AAHPEIAELE

-725 PEGALAL
+725 PDGALAL
-732 DARAVLG
+732 DARAVLAPPADPR